1 MENQVWHFARVQKT
15 AGDSFRTYLHELFPE
30 DAICPH
36 MFEYQLNED
45 PSERRYKLYTG
56 HISIG
61 ALKERVLD
69 SRLILLLRDPQE
81 RLISAYHFWKDMGH
95 RPANRD
101 NPFFIRVRELT
112 LLEYLT
118 SDDPLLRASSYNVQ
132 ARMLAGGRF
141 GESNAG
147 RTGIYGPSMS
157 EEDIVTHA
165 KRTLERA
172 FFVGLQHRLDESASR
187 LMEKMGR
194 PLPAKYYALNKGEAR
209 KSASPPTAEERDV
222 LKAITVLDQ
231 AVFDYACELF
241 ENDR

>member
-15 AGDSFRTYLHELFPE
+15 AGDSLRTYLHELFPQ

-36 MFEYQLNED
+36 MFEYQLNAD
-45 PSERRYKLYTG
+45 PSDRKYNLYTG
-56 HISIG
+56 HISIA
-61 ALKERVLD
+61 ALSKRVPD
-69 SRLILLLRDPQE
+69 ARLILLLRDPQE

-95 RPANRD
+95 HPANRD
-101 NPFFIRVRELT
+101 NPFFIRLRKLT

-118 SDDPLLRASSYNVQ
+118 SDDPMLRASSHNVQ

-141 GESNAG
+141 GDSNAG
-147 RTGIYGPSMS
+147 RTGIYGPDMS
-157 EEDIVTHA
+157 EGDILALA
-165 KRTLERA
+165 KRTLDRA
-172 FFVGLQHRLDESASR
+172 FFVGLQHRLDESATR
-187 LMEKMGR
+187 LMGKMGR

-209 KSASPPTAEERDV
+209 KSAPPPTAEERDV
-222 LKAITVLDQ
+222 LKALTVSDQ